1 MPDEITTPKKPLIQR
16 VDIIYIAFALIIS
29 IAGWVYG
36 IGNRVSVVEAHQ
48 QDTAV
53 SLRVIQNQLDIVIQN
68 QQNRQAAN
76 GSNGN

>member
-1 MPDEITTPKKPLIQR
+1 MSDEATTNKISRRLD
-16 VDIIYIAFALIIS
+16 VIYIAFAFITG

-36 IGNRVSVVEAHQ
+36 IGNRVSVIEAHQ

-76 GSNGN
+76 GPNGN

>member
-1 MPDEITTPKKPLIQR
+1 MADESTTNKLSRRID
-16 VDIIYIAFALIIS
+16 VIYIAFALITG

-36 IGNRVSVVEAHQ
+36 ISNRVSVIEAHQ

-53 SLRVIQNQLDIVIQN
+53 SLRVIQNQLNVVIQN
-68 QQNRQAAN
+68 QQTRQSAN

>member
-1 MPDEITTPKKPLIQR
+1 MSDEATTNKISRRLD
-16 VDIIYIAFALIIS
+16 VIYIAFAFITG

-36 IGNRVSVVEAHQ
+36 IGNRVSVIEAHQ

-53 SLRVIQNQLDIVIQN
+53 SLRVIQNQLNIVIQN

>member
-1 MPDEITTPKKPLIQR
+1 MSDEATTNKISRRLD
-16 VDIIYIAFALIIS
+16 VIYIAFAFITG

-36 IGNRVSVVEAHQ
+36 IGNRVSVIEAHQ

-68 QQNRQAAN
+68 QQNRQATN